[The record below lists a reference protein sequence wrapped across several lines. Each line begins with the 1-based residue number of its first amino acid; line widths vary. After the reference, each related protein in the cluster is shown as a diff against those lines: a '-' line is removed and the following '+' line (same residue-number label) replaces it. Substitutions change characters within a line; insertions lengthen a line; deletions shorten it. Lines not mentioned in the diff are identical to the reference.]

1 MSWGSDTRA
10 ADAARGAERPS
21 ANPGEVVI
29 EVEGLAAG
37 YAGKPILEG
46 VSFDVRRGEK
56 LVVIGES
63 GCGKST
69 LFKHMV
75 GLLEPL
81 AGSVRVG
88 GRDIAR
94 AHGRER
100 REILRGIGVA
110 YQSGA
115 LFGSLTLL
123 ENIALP
129 LEELTRLPARARE
142 AVARLKLGQ
151 VGLEDAAERYPAQLS
166 GGMRKRAAIARAMAL
181 DPAIL
186 FLDEPTAGL
195 DPVTAA
201 GIDQLVLRLGRSLGV
216 TFVIVTHEL
225 ASIFAI
231 ADRAVML
238 DATLR
243 GILAIG
249 APAELAR
256 HPEERV
262 RRFFKREVAEGA

>member
-1 MSWGSDTRA
+1 MSWGSETSA
-10 ADAARGAERPS
+10 AGAAGGARRPS
-21 ANPGEVVI
+21 AAPGEVVI
-29 EVEGLAAG
+29 EVERLSAG
-37 YAGKPILEG
+37 YGGRPILEE

-69 LFKHMV
+69 LLKHMV
-75 GLLEPL
+75 GLLEPA
-81 AGSVRVG
+81 AGSVKIE

-94 AHGRER
+94 ARGRER

-123 ENIALP
+123 ENVALP

-142 AVARLKLGQ
+142 AVARVKLEQ
-151 VGLEDAAERYPAQLS
+151 VGLEDAADRYPSQLS
-166 GGMRKRAAIARAMAL
+166 GGMRKRAAIARAVAL

-201 GIDQLVLRLGRSLGV
+201 GIDQLISRLGRSLGV

-225 ASIFAI
+225 ASIFAV

-238 DATLR
+238 DASVR
-243 GILAIG
+243 GILAAG

-262 RRFFKREVAEGA
+262 RRFFRREVAEGA